1 MNYMKQALSE
11 IVSMPQLA
19 DLWTANVASIRVL
32 PEVEKQEII
41 RAKDE
46 TKARVQK

>member
-1 MNYMKQALSE
+1 MKQALAE

-19 DLWTANVASIRVL
+19 DLWTTNVAAIKGL
-32 PEVEKQEII
+32 PEIEKKEII

-46 TKARVQK
+46 TKARVQKV